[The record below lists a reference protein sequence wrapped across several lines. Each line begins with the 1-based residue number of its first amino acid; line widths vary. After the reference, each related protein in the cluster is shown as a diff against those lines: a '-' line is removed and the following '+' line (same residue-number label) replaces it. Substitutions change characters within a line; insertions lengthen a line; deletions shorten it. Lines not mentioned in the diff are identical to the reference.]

1 MERGGVPALRW
12 LLLALALPARG
23 GQASSTTPSPHEP
36 GCDSLHTGAPDPPP
50 GLSCFRRCS
59 SGPFTCSWPPQGPAG
74 STTYILVLCY
84 VSRQLC
90 QQHDAGTA
98 TLRTLKQHQVYVRT
112 NATAWVEAR
121 WGQHLERSPNVT
133 LHLDEAVKLDPPS
146 HGTSF
151 TKANGR
157 LELRLPRPQCHHKER
172 PPPRREARFRRVGDG
187 SWMQVMCETGKG
199 EDEDDPVTCELGGT
213 AAFEVQL
220 RHRTQH
226 WSSHWSDWSP
236 SIFIPEEILESPA
249 LSFRLGHLGRNG
261 QRLLQLGWQR
271 ARAAQGDVS
280 YTLRAHMPECSCA
293 EEDEVVLGAEETEYN
308 LTLCGAAYEIVL
320 TATNAAGSSPARRL
334 QVPAEQ
340 HTELSFQNIS
350 SVGTMVTAR
359 WEAPTRGFAF
369 CSERQRTPGAP
380 QPGRCVQEEFLA
392 RSSHWQAGTAAPRA
406 PTPSC
411 WLRPRGDGAAPHV
424 GPLEAPACYRL
435 AVHGR
440 GAEQDWAT
448 FALQHHFVGNTSLAA
463 SVRINA
469 SADAAVLLWEP
480 SLRAACPG
488 ALLGYRVCHAAE
500 GDNVTYGDVDASASR
515 YALRDLKPGTAYRV
529 GIQEVA
535 AGGGGSCSARW
546 HFQTTAL
553 GGAVW
558 SSNLKYLGISLGIP
572 AAALIYQLS
581 KKRLH
586 GMLFPPLPKPTGS
599 EALRFSAS
607 EMSQNKPWKSF
618 LEPSEQLSPG
628 ELLVMELSP
637 EKEAAASPRP
647 HTPQLSPKEPM
658 EPLQP
663 HCKMELPFT
672 YRRQEV
678 LDPEPGRSGGLGEV
692 PTCGPTAA
700 EEGAGS
706 WGLSQALPPLVLL
719 KPISPQDQE
728 GVGLLQ
734 EKAVP

>member
-23 GQASSTTPSPHEP
+23 GTS
-36 GCDSLHTGAPDPPP
+36 DPPP

-74 STTYILVLCY
+74 STTYVLVFCY
-84 VSRQLC
+84 VSPQLC
-90 QQHDAGTA
+90 QQHDAGT
-98 TLRTLKQHQVYVRT
+98 TTVHTLKQRKVYVRT
-112 NATAWVEAR
+112 NVTAWVEAH
-121 WGQHLERSPNVT
+121 WEQHLERSPNIT

-146 HGTSF
+146 HGTPF

-157 LELRLPRPQCHHKER
+157 LQLWLPRPQCHHEER
-172 PPPRREARFRRVGDG
+172 PPPHREARFRRVGDH

-199 EDEDDPVTCELGGT
+199 EDGEDDPVTCELGGT

-226 WSSHWSDWSP
+226 WSSHWSDWST
-236 SIFIPEEILESPA
+236 SIFVPEGECDARNDLTSLHLAGTHLGESIAPLTEILESPA

-271 ARAAQGDVS
+271 ARTAQGDVT

-293 EEDEVVLGAEETEYN
+293 EEDEVVLGPEETEYN
-308 LTLCGAAYEIVL
+308 LTICGAAYEIVL
-320 TATNAAGSSPARRL
+320 TATNAAGTSPARQL

-359 WEAPTRGFAF
+359 WEAPTRGFTF
-369 CSERQRTPGAP
+369 CSERQRIPGDP
-380 QPGRCVQEEFLA
+380 RPGRCVQEEFLA
-392 RSSHWQAGTAAPRA
+392 RSSHWQA
-406 PTPSC
+406 
-411 WLRPRGDGAAPHV
+411 

-480 SLRAACPG
+480 SPRAACPG

-500 GDNVTYGDVDASASR
+500 GDNVTYGDVDASASQ

-535 AGGGGSCSARW
+535 AGGRGTCSARW

-553 GGAVW
+553 GVGTAVW
-558 SSNLKYLGISLGIP
+558 SSNLKYLGISLGLP

-618 LEPSEQLSPG
+618 LEPSEQLSPE

-637 EKEAAASPRP
+637 EKEAATSTQPL
-647 HTPQLSPKEPM
+647 TPQLSPKEPM

-663 HCKMELPFT
+663 HCKMELPFA

-678 LDPEPGRSGGLGEV
+678 LDPEPVGSGGV

-700 EEGAGS
+700 EDGAGS
-706 WGLSQALPPLVLL
+706 WGPSQVLPPLVQL
-719 KPISPQDQE
+719 KPITPQDQE

>member
-1 MERGGVPALRW
+1 MERGGFPALRW
-12 LLLALALPARG
+12 LLLAVALPARG
-23 GQASSTTPSPHEP
+23 G
-36 GCDSLHTGAPDPPP
+36 APDPLP

-59 SGPFTCSWPPQGPAG
+59 SGPFTCSWPPHGPAG
-74 STTYILVLCY
+74 STTYVLVLCY

-90 QQHDAGTA
+90 QRHNAGT
-98 TLRTLKQHQVYVRT
+98 TTERTLKQHEVYVRT
-112 NATAWVEAR
+112 NATAWVEVR
-121 WGQHLERSPNVT
+121 WGQHLERSPNIT
-133 LHLDEAVKLDPPS
+133 LHLDEAVKLDPPP
-146 HGTSF
+146 HGMPF
-151 TKANGR
+151 AKANGR
-157 LELRLPRPQCHHKER
+157 LQLWLPRPQCHHKER
-172 PPPRREARFRRVGDG
+172 PPPRREVRFRRVGDR

-199 EDEDDPVTCELGGT
+199 EDGEDDPVTCELGGT
-213 AAFEVQL
+213 TAFEVQL
-220 RHRTQH
+220 RHRMQH
-226 WSSHWSDWSP
+226 WSSHWSDWST
-236 SIFIPEEILESPA
+236 SIFIPEGECDARRDPTSLHLARRERIAPPTEILESPA

-271 ARAAQGDVS
+271 ARVAQGDVT

-293 EEDEVVLGAEETEYN
+293 EEDEVVLGPEETDYN

-320 TATNAAGSSPARRL
+320 MATNAAGSSPARRL
-334 QVPAEQ
+334 HVPAEQ

-350 SVGTMVTAR
+350 SVGSSLMAL
-359 WEAPTRGFAF
+359 WEAPTHGFAF
-369 CSERQRTPGAP
+369 CSERQR
-380 QPGRCVQEEFLA
+380 
-392 RSSHWQAGTAAPRA
+392 PRA
-406 PTPSC
+406 
-411 WLRPRGDGAAPHV
+411 DGTAPHV

-448 FALQHHFVGNTSLAA
+448 FALQHRFVGNTSLAT

-469 SADAAVLLWEP
+469 SADAAVLSWEP
-480 SLRAACPG
+480 SPRAACPG
-488 ALLGYRVCHAAE
+488 ALVGYCVCHAAE
-500 GDNVTYGDVDASASR
+500 GDNVTYGEVDASASQ
-515 YALRDLKPGTAYRV
+515 YVLRDLKPGTAYRV

-535 AGGGGSCSARW
+535 AGSGGTCTARW
-546 HFQTTAL
+546 HFHTPAL
-553 GGAVW
+553 GVGTAVW
-558 SSNLKYLGISLGIP
+558 SSNLKYLGILLGLP

-607 EMSQNKPWKSF
+607 EMSQVSCSVHPGMSCEAETSQHCAPSPQQDKPWKSF
-618 LEPSEQLSPG
+618 VEPSEQLSPG

-637 EKEAAASPRP
+637 EKEAATSVRP
-647 HTPQLSPKEPM
+647 HTPELSPKELM

-678 LDPEPGRSGGLGEV
+678 LYPEPVGSGGV
-692 PTCGPTAA
+692 PSCDPTAA
-700 EEGAGS
+700 EEGAEN
-706 WGLSQALPPLVLL
+706 WGLSQVLAPVVLL
-719 KPISPQDQE
+719 KPITPQDQE

-734 EKAVP
+734 EMAVP